1 MKKIITLSIAILL
14 SLSTF
19 ATEYT
24 FPKTTFNK
32 KGMVDKNQSLMQTK
46 LTLVGAGLGM
56 FATGFILHQRQ
67 MNSSF
72 KFEGPGMSVGPN
84 QALQAIGLGM
94 VTIGIVIKF

>member
-1 MKKIITLSIAILL
+1 MKKIFTLSIALLL

-32 KGMVDKNQSLMQTK
+32 KGMVAKNQSLIQTK
-46 LTLVGAGLGM
+46 LCLVGAGIGM
-56 FATGFILHQRQ
+56 FATGLILHQRE
-67 MNSSF
+67 MNSSH
-72 KFEGPGMSVGPN
+72 KFEGPGIGIGPN
-84 QALQAIGLGM
+84 QVLQGVGLGM